1 MEKILE
7 AEHLIKDFPLKKGT
21 FRVLD
26 DICLTVQKGD
36 SFGIIGESGAGKS
49 TLLKC
54 LSSLEPISSGKL
66 EFQRKPYHFKNKKLL
81 RESRRKIGMI
91 FQHFHLLNSRTV
103 EQNISLPLEI
113 EKTAPEEIKKRVDEL
128 LKLVGLEEKKDC
140 HPLHLSGGEKQRVAI
155 ARALSNNPEIL
166 FCDEATSSLDP
177 KTTSEIL
184 DLLKRLNK
192 EFSLTL
198 LLITHEMD
206 VIRKVCNKVAV
217 IDKGKIVE
225 QGSTL
230 EVFNAPKHQK
240 TRSLLQN
247 TSHELDLSSLRKI
260 DSDLLFLKLHFKGDS
275 AQKPILSHLI
285 STLGIE
291 VNILSG
297 WIDSI
302 DGVSLGSLTVALKG
316 EHQKEAL
323 LFLKNHNVPFEAL

>member
-1 MEKILE
+1 MQKILE
-7 AEHLIKDFPLKKGT
+7 AEHLTKNFSLEKGV

-36 SFGIIGESGAGKS
+36 AFGIIGESGAGKS

-54 LSSLEPISSGKL
+54 LSSLEPISSGTLKL
-66 EFQRKPYHFKNKKLL
+66 HGQSYNFKEVKKL

-103 EQNISLPLEI
+103 EENVSLPLEI
-113 EKTAPEEIKKRVDEL
+113 EKMDPKDIKKRVQDL
-128 LKLVGLEEKKDC
+128 LKLVGLEGKKDC
-140 HPLHLSGGEKQRVAI
+140 YPHHLSGGEKQRVAI

-184 DLLKRLNK
+184 DLLKKLNK
-192 EFSLTL
+192 ELSLTL
-198 LLITHEMD
+198 VLITHEMD

-217 IDKGKIVE
+217 MDKGKIVE

-240 TRSLLQN
+240 TQSLLQN
-247 TSHELDLSSLRKI
+247 TSHELDLSSLRTI
-260 DSDLLFLKLHFKGDS
+260 DQDLLFLKLHFKGDS

-285 STLGIE
+285 STLDIE

-297 WIDSI
+297 WIDQI
-302 DGVSLGSLTVALKG
+302 DGVSLGSLTVAFKKQ
-316 EHQKEAL
+316 HQEEAL
-323 LFLKNHNVPFEAL
+323 LFLKNNNVPYEVL